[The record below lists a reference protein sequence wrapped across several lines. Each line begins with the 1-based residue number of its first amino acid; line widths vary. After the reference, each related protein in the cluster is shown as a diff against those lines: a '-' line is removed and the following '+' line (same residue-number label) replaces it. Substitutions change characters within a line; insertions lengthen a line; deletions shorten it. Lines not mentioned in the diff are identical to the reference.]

1 MEPFLAGGLLVAA
14 ILVLFSMVPETDE
27 EADLQLDMPEDGGT
41 LYSTFYPMLK
51 QTVRLPLPRMHR
63 HEKRIGELLV
73 SAAWTRYYSARE
85 YVCLQFLC
93 GISAG
98 SLSLLLLAMNPG
110 VVLPWLSF
118 LLPGL
123 LLIGFLLPAIKLRDA
138 AKKRQK
144 KIQLAL
150 PFVLDL
156 LTISIEAGLE
166 FVQALS
172 RIVARSHEG
181 PIRDELRTTL
191 QQLNM
196 GTPRAEALEE
206 LAERVRLDEMKT
218 LTSLLIQSHQMG
230 SSVGPTL
237 RAQAEVMRTRRMQ
250 AAEKLAQE
258 APVKMLFPI
267 MIFILP
273 CVFVVIIG
281 PLVLEL
287 IKKFSGLGQ

>member
-1 MEPFLAGGLLVAA
+1 MNPRV
-14 ILVLFSMVPETDE
+14 ILP
-27 EADLQLDMPEDGGT
+27 
-41 LYSTFYPMLK
+41 
-51 QTVRLPLPRMHR
+51 
-63 HEKRIGELLV
+63 
-73 SAAWTRYYSARE
+73 W
-85 YVCLQFLC
+85 
-93 GISAG
+93 
-98 SLSLLLLAMNPG
+98 LSLLL
-110 VVLPWLSF
+110 
-118 LLPGL
+118 PGL
-123 LLIGFLLPAIKLRDA
+123 VLIGFLLPAIKLRDA

-172 RIVARSHEG
+172 RIVARSQEG
-181 PIRDELRTTL
+181 PIKDELRTTL